1 MNPLSTDILDF
12 LKDLSK
18 NNNRDWFHTHKKRYE
33 ASTKKPFAAYLELLI
48 EEIQGWY
55 PELVTTPKES
65 VFRIHRD
72 TRFSKDKTPYKTN
85 VSAILSER
93 GRKHKEFPGYY
104 IHLEPGR
111 FMLGGG
117 CYFMERPSLHKIRTQ
132 IQHQLE
138 RFQSLTQDTTFLE
151 VYEEVQ
157 GDANKRI
164 PPEFRDTFAVEPLIA
179 NKQFYFMAE
188 FPAEEILGEEGIRK
202 ASERLK
208 VAKPFLDFLTEVY
221 RD

>member
-1 MNPLSTDILDF
+1 MNPLTSDILEF

-18 NNNRDWFHTHKKRYE
+18 NNNRDWFHTNKKRYE
-33 ASTKKPFAAYLELLI
+33 TTTKKPFAAFLDSLIPEL
-48 EEIQGWY
+48 QTFY
-55 PELVTTPKES
+55 PELQTTAKES

-85 VSAILSER
+85 VSAILSEK
-93 GRKHKEFPGYY
+93 GRKNKEFPGFY

-111 FMLGGG
+111 LMIGGG
-117 CYFMERPSLHKIRTQ
+117 AYFMEPGNLLKMR
-132 IQHQLE
+132 QHIEQELS
-138 RFQSLTQDTTFLE
+138 RFQQLVRDPEFVG
-151 VYEEVQ
+151 VYEEVK
-157 GDANKRI
+157 GEANKRI
-164 PPEFRDTFAVEPLIA
+164 PKEFNDTFEKEPLIA

-188 FPAEEILGEEGIRK
+188 YPAEEALGPEGIKRVAK
-202 ASERLK
+202 RLQ